1 MRVTDLSCMQ
11 VRYLFQDSNSTDG
24 DANKTLKCNET
35 MQNTTTA
42 DITCRDGF
50 LKTNKTCLP
59 QCDKF
64 KDNSNDALQVS
75 EEVLAGIGIC
85 ICWIILI
92 LSIKNHKRM

>member
-11 VRYLFQDSNSTDG
+11 VLYLFQDSNSTDS
-24 DANKTLKCNET
+24 DVNIYNET

-42 DITCRDGF
+42 YITCRDGF
-50 LKTNKTCLP
+50 FKANNTCLP

-64 KDNSNDALQVS
+64 KDNSNDALQIS
-75 EEVLAGIGIC
+75 EEVLAGIGIS